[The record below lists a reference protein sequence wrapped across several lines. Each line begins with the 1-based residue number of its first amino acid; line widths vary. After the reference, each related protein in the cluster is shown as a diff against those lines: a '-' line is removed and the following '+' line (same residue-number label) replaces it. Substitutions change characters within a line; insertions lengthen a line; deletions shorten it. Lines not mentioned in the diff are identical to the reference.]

1 MKCKIVAI
9 DDFSKD
15 AKRLGKKYVSLKGEL
30 KELESQLLENP
41 RMGVLIREN
50 TYKIRLAVKSKGKG
64 KSGGM
69 RIITYVVE
77 VQIEVE
83 ENEKG
88 QDFTVILVAIYDKS
102 EMENVSDKQLRELID
117 DIESELNEE
126 E

>member
-1 MKCKIVAI
+1 
-9 DDFSKD
+9 
-15 AKRLGKKYVSLKGEL
+15 
-30 KELESQLLENP
+30 
-41 RMGVLIREN
+41 
-50 TYKIRLAVKSKGKG
+50 
-64 KSGGM
+64 M